1 MKATEQTIMQVER
14 FINKIAQKFPNLD
27 SSNILTDIHIRVSQD
42 SGELLAFNDD
52 EREITRCV
60 VEQWIES
67 RDEHF
72 YNSVTHILQNN
83 LRKLHAVVERMGIL
97 RPFSFV
103 LEDDEKN
110 HVAELY
116 LVDDDTTI
124 LSGELLQNL
133 DEDLDSFMEDL
144 LK

>member
-1 MKATEQTIMQVER
+1 MRGGAV
-14 FINKIAQKFPNLD
+14 
-27 SSNILTDIHIRVSQD
+27 
-42 SGELLAFNDD
+42 
-52 EREITRCV
+52 
-60 VEQWIES
+60 
-67 RDEHF
+67 EHF

-124 LSGELLQNL
+124 ISGELLQNL

>member
-14 FINKIAQKFPNLD
+14 VINKIAQKFPNQD

-72 YNSVTHILQNN
+72 YNSVTLILQNN

-124 LSGELLQNL
+124 ISGELLQNL

>member
-14 FINKIAQKFPNLD
+14 AINKIAQKFPNQD

-42 SGELLAFNDD
+42 SGELLAFDDD

-72 YNSVTHILQNN
+72 YNSVTHILQNT
-83 LRKLHAVVERMGIL
+83 LRKLNAVVERMGIL

-124 LSGELLQNL
+124 ISGELLQNL

>member
-14 FINKIAQKFPNLD
+14 VINKIAQKFPNQD

-42 SGELLAFNDD
+42 SGELLAFDDD

-72 YNSVTHILQNN
+72 YNSVTHILQNY
-83 LRKLHAVVERMGIL
+83 LRKIHAVVERMGIL
-97 RPFSFV
+97 RPFIFV

-124 LSGELLQNL
+124 ISGELLQNL

>member
-14 FINKIAQKFPNLD
+14 VINKIAQKFPNLD

-60 VEQWIES
+60 VEQWSES

-72 YNSVTHILQNN
+72 YNN

-124 LSGELLQNL
+124 ISGELLQNL

>member
-14 FINKIAQKFPNLD
+14 VINKIAQKFPNQD

-72 YNSVTHILQNN
+72 YNSVTHILQNK

-124 LSGELLQNL
+124 ISGELLQNL

>member
-14 FINKIAQKFPNLD
+14 AINKIAQKFPNLEND
-27 SSNILTDIHIRVSQD
+27 TALTDIHIRVSQD
-42 SGELLAFNDD
+42 SGELLVFDD
-52 EREITRCV
+52 DDREITRCV

-67 RDEHF
+67 KDEHF
-72 YNSVTHILQNN
+72 YHSVTHILQGCLRRLNN
-83 LRKLHAVVERMGIL
+83 VVERMGIL

-110 HVAELY
+110 HVAELH
-116 LVDDDTTI
+116 LVDDDTSIIT
-124 LSGELLQNL
+124 GELLQNL

-144 LK
+144 MK